1 MIFRNDSPTLIED
14 LSAFFKRSVAT
25 VMLIRVFADGIDV
38 SSCHSFDTEAC
49 TVEVFLRDYQ
59 GKKILDPVTQQPKTA
74 TLVANKLTVI
84 GDRGWSEEF
93 TRAP

>member
-14 LSAFFKRSVAT
+14 LSSFFKRSAAT
-25 VMLIRVFADGIDV
+25 VMSISVLADGIDV
-38 SSCHSFDTEAC
+38 GNFHSFDTDAC